1 MNYIRIDAKSPFHV
15 KYIYADRPKK
25 YSRGVFFRNRIKVKE
40 TGVSHKEGDPYILVT
55 CVIKK
60 WDEKKFLE
68 ALEDLEGTLIRMGH
82 SDYSEWCEKWISEET
97 GLKPPSLSF

>member
-1 MNYIRIDAKSPFHV
+1 MNYIRINEKSPLHV

-25 YSRGVFFRNRIKVKE
+25 YSKGVFYRNRIKVKE
-40 TGVSHKEGDPYILVT
+40 TGVSREDGDPYILVT

-68 ALEDLEGTLIRMGH
+68 ALKDLEGTLIRMGH
-82 SDYSEWCEKWISEET
+82 SDYPEWCDKWISEEVPE
-97 GLKPPSLSF
+97 KPA

>member
-1 MNYIRIDAKSPFHV
+1 MYYIRTDETNPFHV

-25 YSRGVFFRNRIKVKE
+25 YLKGVFYRNRIKVKE
-40 TGVSHKEGDPYILVT
+40 TGVSRKDGDPYILVT
-55 CVIKK
+55 RVIKK

-82 SDYSEWCEKWISEET
+82 SDYPKWCEKWINKEKLE
-97 GLKPPSLSF
+97 KPD